1 MFFNSSVFVN
11 TWYWS
16 WIWLVFVLGLKCASH
31 LHKCCPNQECQC
43 SYLTPIKR
51 PDSALHPCQSSL
63 RYNYLQLLSTIQT
76 WIDFARFFLEFI
88 LLLLSE
94 YFADKTLELFHRPKP
109 KHEKSLS
116 QYWLCKYC
124 LPNKLDRPRINIE
137 FFSYTTLWRAS
148 PLISCG
154 SSPHFWGSFQ
164 THRATRKKGCI
175 SICNVNKMSGHWI
188 KEKEKCWYHI
198 QEWLSLW
205 WLVRSR
211 AKYFL
216 LPRITRSLVW
226 VH

>member
-1 MFFNSSVFVN
+1 MKCFSTLQYLLRLDIGPESD
-11 TWYWS
+11 WS
-16 WIWLVFVLGLKCASH
+16 LFLVSNVLLTFINVVLIRSACAVIWPRSNVPTQLYILVRALSGITAFMYANN
-31 LHKCCPNQECQC
+31 PNMNWFC
-43 SYLTPIKR
+43 S
-51 PDSALHPCQSSL
+51 
-63 RYNYLQLLSTIQT
+63 
-76 WIDFARFFLEFI
+76 FFLELL

-94 YFADKTLELFHRPKP
+94 YFTDKTLELFHRPKP

-137 FFSYTTLWRAS
+137 FFSYTTIWRAS

-175 SICNVNKMSGHWI
+175 SICNVNKMSRQWI

-198 QEWLSLW
+198 QEWLS
-205 WLVRSR
+205 
-211 AKYFL
+211 
-216 LPRITRSLVW
+216 
-226 VH
+226 

>member
-1 MFFNSSVFVN
+1 MTFNKPNMNWICSFFSRIF
-11 TWYWS
+11 
-16 WIWLVFVLGLKCASH
+16 
-31 LHKCCPNQECQC
+31 
-43 SYLTPIKR
+43 
-51 PDSALHPCQSSL
+51 
-63 RYNYLQLLSTIQT
+63 
-76 WIDFARFFLEFI
+76 

-175 SICNVNKMSGHWI
+175 SICEQNVRTLNQRKGKMLISHPRMVIIMMVGP
-188 KEKEKCWYHI
+188 
-198 QEWLSLW
+198 LS
-205 WLVRSR
+205 RQIFPFASHH
-211 AKYFL
+211 KT
-216 LPRITRSLVW
+216 PRVGPLR
-226 VH
+226 